1 MKQEEWA
8 ERLNNH
14 LKDYHQEPTRDLW
27 KGIEASLDK
36 QAKGAVRHIA
46 LRRWLMAAAII
57 GVLFG
62 GAYLM
67 WHNEPAQP
75 QLAQVDTNNTT
86 APVAPKADIG
96 PDKVVEAQEK
106 LVAQVYTAVKAITQV
121 AETAIPTEAIAPEV
135 SHTEPTEKAT
145 QPDETATKPK
155 EDTPSPQVHRPLS
168 AEPKAYP
175 DVEHKQQKPLR
186 LTMGLF
192 AQGNTSDMNNKNAV
206 IMNPQLM
213 HRVAATRAFL
223 ADYEE
228 QESHNQP
235 ISFGLSVGYPLN
247 TWLSLSSGLVYTK
260 LNSTFTTLMPNHQIQ
275 RHQKLHYLG
284 VPLNLQAHLL
294 QWHGISLYLTAGV
307 QADWNIKAESNT
319 DGVNQVMD
327 KDRMQWSIGGSL
339 GLAYHIIP
347 QLSLYAEPGIRHYID
362 NGSTINNYF
371 KDKPT
376 SFNLQL
382 GLRFDLNSPK

>member
-27 KGIEASLDK
+27 EGIEASLDK
-36 QAKGAVRHIA
+36 QAKGQTRHVA

-67 WHNEPAQP
+67 WHNEPTQP
-75 QLAQVDTNNTT
+75 QLTQVKPTNHTDKEE
-86 APVAPKADIG
+86 APAAP
-96 PDKVVEAQEK
+96 EK
-106 LVAQVYTAVKAITQV
+106 MVAQAYTAAKTVTQT
-121 AETAIPTEAIAPEV
+121 AETAIPTEVAAAPEV
-135 SHTEPTEKAT
+135 SNPEPTEKAT
-145 QPDETATKPK
+145 QPDETANKPK
-155 EDTPSPQVHRPLS
+155 EDTPSPQAHYPLS
-168 AEPKAYP
+168 AEPKAHTH
-175 DVEHKQQKPLR
+175 VEHHQQKPLR

-192 AQGNTSDMNNKNAV
+192 AQGNTNDMSNKNAV
-206 IMNPQLM
+206 MMNPQM
-213 HRVAATRAFL
+213 IHRIAASRAFL
-223 ADYEE
+223 VDYEE
-228 QESHNQP
+228 RESHNQP

-260 LNSTFTTLMPNHQIQ
+260 LSSTFTTLMPNHQIQ
-275 RHQKLHYLG
+275 RHQKLHYIG

-294 QWHGISLYLTAGV
+294 QWHGFSLYLTAGA
-307 QADWNIKAESNT
+307 QADWNIKAEANT

-327 KDRMQWSIGGSL
+327 KDRMQWSVGGSL
-339 GLAYHIIP
+339 GLAYHITP

-362 NGSTINNYF
+362 NGSTINNYY

-382 GLRFDLNSPK
+382 GLRFDLNSPQ